1 MPHFYTRG
9 GDEGFTG
16 LLGDYRVAKYE
27 LRIEALGDLDE
38 ASATI
43 GLARAQAHSPDTR
56 AILLQIQ
63 RGLYNVMAEIASTPE
78 NAEKFRIIT
87 AKHIN
92 EIEGLIESIT
102 QDVTMPQ
109 GFILPG
115 DSVAGAAIDLARTVV
130 RRAERRVTELI
141 HKGQPTNSDVIGYLN
156 RVSSLLFVLELEEN
170 RYAGQEKPTLA
181 KE

>member
-1 MPHFYTRG
+1 MSHFYTRG

-16 LLGDYRVAKYE
+16 LLGDNRVEKYD

-43 GLARAQAHSPDTR
+43 GLARAQAHSPETR
-56 AILLQIQ
+56 TVLLRIQ
-63 RGLYNVMAEIASTPE
+63 RGLYNVMAEIAATPE
-78 NAEKFRIIT
+78 NAERFRIIT
-87 AKHIN
+87 AKHIG
-92 EIEGLIESIT
+92 EIEGLIESVT

-115 DSVAGAAIDLARTVV
+115 DSAAGAAIDLARTVV

-141 HKGQPTNSDVIGYLN
+141 HKAHSDNSDVIGYLN